1 MSTVIFIHNIHIL
14 SNTYFPIF
22 QRGVAT
28 PVIPLPGSATEPHTV
43 EEEGR
48 GYIKHFGPSKY
59 KQYRHLYWWILS
71 CSHHQLSCTALILL
85 FTTQRLQSLYKLA
98 NKVIYLKNIKIR
110 TIRIRSSA
118 MGFEF
123 HVNHLPKNHAGGL
136 SLFII
141 YLKVI
146 FSVAKAFIGF
156 EILLSLSFDI

>member
-1 MSTVIFIHNIHIL
+1 
-14 SNTYFPIF
+14 
-22 QRGVAT
+22 
-28 PVIPLPGSATEPHTV
+28 
-43 EEEGR
+43 
-48 GYIKHFGPSKY
+48 
-59 KQYRHLYWWILS
+59 
-71 CSHHQLSCTALILL
+71 
-85 FTTQRLQSLYKLA
+85 
-98 NKVIYLKNIKIR
+98 
-110 TIRIRSSA
+110 